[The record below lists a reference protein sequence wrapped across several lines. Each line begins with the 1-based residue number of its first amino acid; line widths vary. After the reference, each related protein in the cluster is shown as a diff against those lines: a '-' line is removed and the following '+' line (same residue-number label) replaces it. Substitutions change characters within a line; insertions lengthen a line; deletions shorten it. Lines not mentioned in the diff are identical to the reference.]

1 MTALETSVDVD
12 VPPED
17 VYRFIADGYAE
28 NHPRWDAGIVA
39 VELEDLVQAGA
50 RGSESRRFLGRAS
63 TTHFEVVAAE
73 RPSRLV
79 LRNDPAV
86 WALTRTHRIVTLEP
100 ARTRLSLTFDM
111 QPHALWFRLVY
122 PLVRPMLRRQVRATV
137 RKLGNV
143 LEQSSH

>member
-1 MTALETSVDVD
+1 MTAFETSVEVD

-17 VYRFIADGYAE
+17 VYAFIADGYAV

-39 VELEDLVQAGA
+39 VELEDLVQPGT
-50 RGSESRRFLGRAS
+50 RGSECRRFLGRTS

-79 LRNDPAV
+79 LRDDPAV
-86 WALTRTHRIVTLEP
+86 WALTRTYRIVALGP

-111 QPHALWFRLVY
+111 RPRALGFRLVY
-122 PLVRPMLRRQVRATV
+122 PLVRPLLRRQVRTTV
-137 RKLGNV
+137 RNLGDV
-143 LEQSSH
+143 LEQRSH